1 QALSKSAKN
10 FTAANASSHQKRCLP
25 SAIGQFLEY
34 CGKPCEQVIPQVVEG
49 GGSSFIEL
57 PKPIYRNASALL
69 VTVTDWAEYR
79 EPSNVATILTSVP
92 TPKRLVASVRE
103 GSK

>member
-1 QALSKSAKN
+1 MRGVIKTLLTIGNREVSGILRQAVRAGNS
-10 FTAANASSHQKRCLP
+10 Q
-25 SAIGQFLEY
+25 I
-34 CGKPCEQVIPQVVEG
+34 VEG

-79 EPSNVATILTSVP
+79 EPSKVATILTSVP